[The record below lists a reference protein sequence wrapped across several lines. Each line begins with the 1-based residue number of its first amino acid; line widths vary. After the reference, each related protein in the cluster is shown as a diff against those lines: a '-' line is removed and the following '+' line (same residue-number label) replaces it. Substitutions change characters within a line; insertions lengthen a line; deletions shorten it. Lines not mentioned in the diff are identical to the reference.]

1 MSKKSNS
8 GSLADD
14 LQSQF
19 KLQDFPEGE
28 ECQGKIQKLENEI
41 KVPETLEKRKMG
53 KEVFAIDCE
62 MVGVGPPGS
71 GSRGGERRKDT
82 LARVSIVNIQEMCVL
97 DEYVKPS
104 EEVTNFCTDRYNQTC
119 TAQRARMSQFGKLP
133 DWFGQKLFKN
143 AKITSKISNLWRFL

>member
-1 MSKKSNS
+1 MKRGPSNEGHNDSTVSKKSNS
-8 GSLADD
+8 GSSADD

-19 KLQDFPEGE
+19 KLQDFSDEGE
-28 ECQGKIQKLENEI
+28 ECQGGKIQKLENEM
-41 KVPETLEKRKMG
+41 KVPESLEKRKMG

-82 LARVSIVNIQEMCVL
+82 LARVSIVNIQEMCIL

-104 EEVTNFCTDRYNQTC
+104 EEVTNFRTDRYNYRIRFNTI
-119 TAQRARMSQFGKLP
+119 RAFYFPK
-133 DWFGQKLFKN
+133 
-143 AKITSKISNLWRFL
+143 